1 MSDSMS
7 KKRIAKETAKEN
19 EPAEVVASKTDR
31 RKHHIDGIK
40 KTAVSSILGM
50 ASGVICYYV
59 LTLSSRP
66 ENFSYL
72 ILLMAFYI
80 QKPIY
85 IYLGMDVNQFTWK
98 DWFYVAFMTMILW
111 FVSWTLLLN

>member
-1 MSDSMS
+1 MG
-7 KKRIAKETAKEN
+7 KKRIAKKTAKES
-19 EPAEVVASKTDR
+19 AKVVIPKTDR
-31 RKHHIDGIK
+31 QKQHIDGIK
-40 KTAVSSILGM
+40 KTVVSSILGI
-50 ASGVICYYV
+50 ASGGICYYI
-59 LTLSSRP
+59 LTLPSGP

-98 DWFYVAFMTMILW
+98 DWFYIAFMTMIFW
-111 FVSWTLLLN
+111 FVSWTLLMN